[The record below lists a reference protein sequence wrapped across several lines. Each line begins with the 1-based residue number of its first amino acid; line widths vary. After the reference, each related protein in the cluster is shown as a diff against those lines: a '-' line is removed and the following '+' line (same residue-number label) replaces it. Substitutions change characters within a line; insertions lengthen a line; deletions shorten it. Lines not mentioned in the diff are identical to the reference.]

1 VLNIGFWKGKMK
13 NVTITLEEEVADWSR
28 IEAAKNRVSVSRWI
42 GTILK
47 ERMQDEAGYR
57 QAMNQFLSSPPLLL
71 KKNGRY
77 PSRNDLHE
85 R

>member
-1 VLNIGFWKGKMK
+1 MRKEDKMK

-42 GTILK
+42 GNMLK
-47 ERMQDEAGYR
+47 ERMQNEAGYR
-57 QAMNQFLSSPPLLL
+57 QAMNRFLSSPPRPL
-71 KKNGRY
+71 KKQGRY
-77 PSRNDLHE
+77 PSRDDVHE

>member
-1 VLNIGFWKGKMK
+1 MK

-42 GTILK
+42 GNMLK

-57 QAMNQFLSSPPLLL
+57 QAMNRFLSSPPQPL
-71 KKNGRY
+71 KNQGRY
-77 PSRNDLHE
+77 PSREDLHE

>member
-1 VLNIGFWKGKMK
+1 MK

-42 GTILK
+42 GNMLK
-47 ERMQDEAGYR
+47 ERMQNEAGYR
-57 QAMNQFLSSPPLLL
+57 QAMNRFLSSPPQPL
-71 KKNGRY
+71 KKQGRY
-77 PSRNDLHE
+77 PSREDVHE

>member
-1 VLNIGFWKGKMK
+1 MK

-42 GTILK
+42 GNILR

-57 QAMNQFLSSPPLLL
+57 QAMNQFLSSPPVLL
-71 KKNGRY
+71 KKDGRY

>member
-1 VLNIGFWKGKMK
+1 MK

-47 ERMQDEAGYR
+47 EKMQDEAGYR
-57 QAMNQFLSSPPLLL
+57 QAMHQFLSSPPLLL
-71 KKNGRY
+71 KKDGRY